1 MTQREINEIYEIVTN
16 LKNSCD
22 EYMNYVAISE
32 KQKSSVIS
40 ERIQESFGKY
50 EENLSKFNKFVNN
63 YALIIKEGTSV
74 LDIKNAIDK
83 IFENY
88 LNKN

>member
-50 EENLSKFNKFVNN
+50 EENLSNVHKFVIN
-63 YALIIKEGTSV
+63 
-74 LDIKNAIDK
+74 
-83 IFENY
+83 
-88 LNKN
+88 

>member
-1 MTQREINEIYEIVTN
+1 MTQREIDEIYEIVTN

-40 ERIQESFGKY
+40 ERIKESFCKY
-50 EENLSKFNKFVNN
+50 EENLSNFNKFVIN
-63 YALIIKEGTSV
+63 YTALNKEERKI

>member
-50 EENLSKFNKFVNN
+50 EENLSNFNKFVIN
-63 YALIIKEGTSV
+63 YTALNKEERKI